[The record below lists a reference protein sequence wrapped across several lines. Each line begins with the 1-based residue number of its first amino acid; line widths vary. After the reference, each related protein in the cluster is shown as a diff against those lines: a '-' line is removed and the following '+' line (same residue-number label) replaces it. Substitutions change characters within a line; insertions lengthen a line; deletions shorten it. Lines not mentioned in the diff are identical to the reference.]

1 VGKCTFGKK
10 GEIMQSR
17 LAAILAADMVGYSR
31 LMGADAAGTV
41 MRQKANRKELIDP
54 AIKSHHGR
62 IFKVTGDGFFV
73 EFSSI
78 VDAVKC
84 AVEIQRIIE
93 AKQVDV
99 PKDRRIYY
107 RIGINLGEIIEDEGD
122 IFGDGVNVAARIE
135 GLAPPGGLCVADTV
149 QENLRSQLD
158 ISFEDLGEQTLKN
171 IERRVRV
178 WKWSDISSPMVKEP
192 ASGTRLSSKDGRT
205 SIAVLPFMNLTST
218 PGHEHLAD
226 GITEDLTTELSKI
239 DSLYIVSRTSASAYK
254 SKTIRAT
261 QIGEEL
267 GADYIIE
274 GSVQT
279 AGNSVRIN
287 AQLVETRSGGHLW
300 AEKFD
305 GSLDAILQFQDRIT
319 QKVVSALEV
328 RFSEGEQ
335 VRLWRD
341 EAADARAYEHF
352 LRGRAYYKEYSRAG
366 SARAKPQFQSALEIT
381 PRFVSAL
388 VGLARTHIE
397 DATYGWSASR
407 EGSLAEA
414 KRLLDTALSMN
425 ERHAAAHAELAHF
438 LMISGDYEAARK
450 QAQHA
455 TSIDPNSAEAQ
466 NVTAFIFLCLNLP
479 GEALR
484 YARNAIRL
492 NPGAPEF
499 YLTVMADAY
508 VMLRRYEE
516 ALALLKRILARRP
529 SWIMARASA
538 AICHEAMGRH
548 DEAHK
553 IAMDILEMSPSF
565 SVGRWRRCLLN
576 PDRADTN
583 ESARMLEAA
592 GLPV

>member
-1 VGKCTFGKK
+1 
-10 GEIMQSR
+10 MQRR
-17 LAAILAADMVGYSR
+17 LAAILAADMVGFSR

-41 MRQKANRKELIDP
+41 VRQKTSRKQLVDPTID
-54 AIKSHHGR
+54 SHRGR
-62 IFKVTGDGFFV
+62 IVKSTGDGFLV

-78 VDAVKC
+78 VDAVNC
-84 AVEIQRIIE
+84 AVEIQRIIRDRQ
-93 AKQVDV
+93 ADV
-99 PKDRRIYY
+99 PEDRRIYY

-135 GLAPPGGLCVADTV
+135 GLAPPGGLCVSDTV
-149 QENLRSQLD
+149 HENLRSLLD
-158 ISFEDLGEQTLKN
+158 IGFEDLGEQTLKN

-178 WKWSDISSPMVKEP
+178 WKWSDVDSPWVEGTASDGRSSPKE
-192 ASGTRLSSKDGRT
+192 DRT
-205 SIAVLPFMNLTST
+205 SIVVLPFMNLTST
-218 PGHEHLAD
+218 SGHEHLAD

-239 DSLYIVSRTSASAYK
+239 DNLFIVSRTSASAYK
-254 SKTIRAT
+254 GKAIRAT

-267 GADYIIE
+267 GADYIVE

-287 AQLVETRSGGHLW
+287 AQLIETRGGGHLW

-305 GSLDAILQFQDRIT
+305 GSLDAILQFQDQIT

-352 LRGRAYYKEYSRAG
+352 VRGRAYYKEYSRTG
-366 SARAKPQFQSALEIT
+366 SARAKPEFQAALGIT
-381 PRFVSAL
+381 PRFVSAI

-397 DATYGWSASR
+397 DATYGWSTSR

-414 KRLLDTALSMN
+414 KRLLDGALSIN
-425 ERHAAAHAELAHF
+425 ENHAAARAELAHF
-438 LMISGDYEAARK
+438 LMISGDYEAARE
-450 QAQHA
+450 QAQRA
-455 TSIDPNSAEAQ
+455 ISIDPNSAEAQ
-466 NVTAFIFLCLNLP
+466 NVIAFIFLCLNLP
-479 GEALR
+479 REALK

-499 YLTVMADAY
+499 YLIVMADAY
-508 VMLRRYEE
+508 MMLRRFDE
-516 ALALLKRILARRP
+516 ALPLLKRILARRP
-529 SWIMARASA
+529 RWIMARALS
-538 AICHEAMGRH
+538 AICHEAMDRH

-553 IAMDILEMSPSF
+553 IAMEILEMSSNF
-565 SVGRWRRCLLN
+565 GVRRWRRCLLN
-576 PDRADTN
+576 PDRPDIH

-592 GLPV
+592 GLPE